1 MRILDKDRQP
11 VVLALGYF
19 DSVHVGHRE
28 VILTAKRVAEQL
40 KSKLVVFTFD
50 GNLRAVIGKDK
61 KSFVFSS
68 KEREKLILSL
78 GVDKVYFA
86 PLTKEFLSLTK
97 REFLNFLN
105 ELYNVKC
112 YVSGSDYRFGKGAE
126 GSVEYLREFAKEK
139 KQKVI
144 TTPDVMCEGFKVS
157 TTRVKEFLEKGDV
170 KAVNKLLGTR
180 YFVSGKVIHDR
191 GVGRTLGYP
200 TANVKVLKEKQTL
213 RFGVYKGR
221 VIVDGREYLAVI
233 NYGNRPTFN
242 NENVVLE
249 GHLIGYSGNLYD
261 KEITFLF
268 DDFIRDVKTFSS
280 KEELIKQ
287 LEKDIEIVVNK
298 ND

>member
-1 MRILDKDRQP
+1 MRILDNDRPP

-78 GVDKVYFA
+78 GVDEVYFA
-86 PLTKEFLSLTK
+86 PLTKEFLSLT
-97 REFLNFLN
+97 RRDFLNFLN

-126 GSVEYLREFAKEK
+126 GNVEYLREFAKEK

-144 TTPDVMCEGFKVS
+144 TTPDVMCEGIKVS

-170 KAVNKLLGTR
+170 KAVNKLLGTC
-180 YFVSGKVIHDR
+180 YFVSGKVVHDR

-200 TANVKVLKEKQTL
+200 TANVNVLKEKQTL
-213 RFGVYKGR
+213 KFGVYKGR
-221 VIVDGREYLAVI
+221 VIVDGNEYLAVI

-242 NENVVLE
+242 DENVTLE